1 MNNKLKKM
9 YDDGG
14 LISALLKDPKQR
26 AMAEKIIQK
35 AGGGMSVKRYRNG
48 GSNPEIDKELRRRLA
63 ENVRQIGEDAEGG
76 IGATMARETQKRK
89 IRQRGELDP
98 SYKIT
103 EDYVDVNEYIR
114 RRGVPPEAE
123 QIIKE
128 AQVLFDQGKEYAFKD
143 KVRETENAIRRA
155 AWKEFNAPA
164 GYGNT
169 EREYA
174 SGMESDGDMDWYL
187 TYAEKYKDAPFNIE
201 NFPGGGVSLMHPTMG
216 MQYYKSQGY
225 EDGGKAKTYRSGGM
239 MYQNGGETDPPYEVY
254 DDLVET
260 TVIADKPS
268 GYKSTLFKKKGVSE
282 DDYSR
287 ERYNLGREI
296 ADKIMGSAS
305 ASPVSNKVVS
315 ALLGEQVDLSGLEKK
330 ELGYLRKKNFDS
342 GLLDLQLQRGLL
354 ESGYIDKKTG
364 SRLTEE
370 AIEAARKRGLKLTP
384 DQGGLNATYFFQ

>member
-1 MNNKLKKM
+1 M
-9 YDDGG
+9 YDGGG

-35 AGGGMSVKRYRNG
+35 AGNGMSVKRYRNG
-48 GSNPEIDKELRRRLA
+48 GSNPEIDEELRRRHA
-63 ENVRQIGEDAEGG
+63 ENVRQIGEDVEGG
-76 IGATMARETQKRK
+76 LGATMARETQKRK
-89 IRQRGELDP
+89 IKRRGDFDP

-128 AQVLFDQGKEYAFKD
+128 AQVLFDQGKEEAFKD
-143 KVRETENAIRRA
+143 KVREAQNAIYRA
-155 AWKEFNAPA
+155 ADREFNAPA

-174 SGMESDGDMDWYL
+174 SGMESDRDMDWYL

-239 MYQNGGETDPPYEVY
+239 MYQNGGETDPPYE
-254 DDLVET
+254 LSEA
-260 TVIADKPS
+260 TVVADKPS
-268 GYKSTLFKKKGVSE
+268 GYKSKLFKKEGVSS
-282 DDYSR
+282 DDYLR
-287 ERYNLGREI
+287 ERYNLGREL
-296 ADKIMGSAS
+296 ADKIMKSGMA
-305 ASPVSNKVVS
+305 APVSDKVVS
-315 ALLGEQVDLSGLEKK
+315 ALLGEQVSLNSMEEK
-330 ELGYLRKKNFDS
+330 ELGYLRNKGFDS
-342 GLLDLQLQRGLL
+342 DLTNLQLQRGLL

-364 SRLTEE
+364 SRLTQE
-370 AIEAARKRGLKLTP
+370 AIEEARKRGLKLTP

>member
-9 YDDGG
+9 YDGGG

-35 AGGGMSVKRYRNG
+35 AGNGMSVKRYRNG
-48 GSNPEIDKELRRRLA
+48 GSNPEIDEELRRRHA
-63 ENVRQIGEDAEGG
+63 ENVRQIGEDVEGG
-76 IGATMARETQKRK
+76 LGATMARETQKRK
-89 IRQRGELDP
+89 IKRRGDFDP

-128 AQVLFDQGKEYAFKD
+128 AQVLFDQGKEEAFKD
-143 KVRETENAIRRA
+143 KVREAQNAIYRA
-155 AWKEFNAPA
+155 ADREFNAPA

-174 SGMESDGDMDWYL
+174 SGMESDRDMDWYL

-239 MYQNGGETDPPYEVY
+239 MYQNGGETDPPYE
-254 DDLVET
+254 LSEA
-260 TVIADKPS
+260 TVVADKPS
-268 GYKSTLFKKKGVSE
+268 GYKSKLFKKEGVSS
-282 DDYSR
+282 DDYLR
-287 ERYNLGREI
+287 ERYNLGREL
-296 ADKIMGSAS
+296 ADKIMKSGMA
-305 ASPVSNKVVS
+305 APVSDKVVS
-315 ALLGEQVDLSGLEKK
+315 ALLGEQVSLNSMEEK
-330 ELGYLRKKNFDS
+330 ELGYLRNKGFDS
-342 GLLDLQLQRGLL
+342 DLTNLQLQRGLL

-364 SRLTEE
+364 SRLTQE
-370 AIEAARKRGLKLTP
+370 AIEEARKRGLKLTP

>member
-9 YDDGG
+9 YDGGG

-35 AGGGMSVKRYRNG
+35 ARGGMSVKRYRNG
-48 GSNPEIDKELRRRLA
+48 GSNPEIDEELRRRHA
-63 ENVRQIGEDAEGG
+63 ENVRQIGEDVEGG
-76 IGATMARETQKRK
+76 LGATMARETQKRK
-89 IRQRGELDP
+89 IKRRGDFDP

-128 AQVLFDQGKEYAFKD
+128 AQVLFDQGKEEAFKD
-143 KVRETENAIRRA
+143 KVREAQNAIYRA
-155 AWKEFNAPA
+155 ADREFNAPA
-164 GYGNT
+164 GYGDK

-174 SGMESDGDMDWYL
+174 SGMESDRDMNWYL
-187 TYAEKYKDAPFNIE
+187 TYADKYKDAPFNIE

-216 MQYYKSQGY
+216 LQYYKNKGY
-225 EDGGKAKTYRSGGM
+225 EDGGKTKTYRSGGM
-239 MYQNGGETDPPYEVY
+239 MYQNGGETDPPYEM
-254 DDLVET
+254 LSEA
-260 TVIADKPS
+260 TVVADKPS
-268 GYKSTLFKKKGVSE
+268 GYKSKLFMKEGLSS

-287 ERYNLGREI
+287 EKYNLGREL
-296 ADKIMGSAS
+296 ADKIMKSGMA
-305 ASPVSNKVVS
+305 APVSDKVVS
-315 ALLGEQVDLSGLEKK
+315 ALLGEQVDLSSMEEK
-330 ELGYLRKKNFDS
+330 ELGYLRNKGFDS
-342 GLLDLQLQRGLL
+342 DLTNLQLQRGLL

-384 DQGGLNATYFFQ
+384 DQFGLNATYFFQ